1 MKRNTILGTLAVGG
15 AAYMLRNK
23 ESRSK
28 VKNQFKSF
36 STSENF
42 EKVKNKIQNLTQSTS
57 EGTAN
62 KKPQVVKSL
71 KDPALPDYASTEK
84 EKAGRA

>member
-42 EKVKNKIQNLTQSTS
+42 EKVKNKIQNFTQSNS
-57 EGTAN
+57 QGTAN

-71 KDPALPDYASTEK
+71 KDQALPDYASTEK
-84 EKAGRA
+84 EKAGRT

>member
-42 EKVKNKIQNLTQSTS
+42 EKVKNKIQNFTQSNS
-57 EGTAN
+57 QGTAN
-62 KKPQVVKSL
+62 KKVVKSL

-84 EKAGRA
+84 EKTGRA